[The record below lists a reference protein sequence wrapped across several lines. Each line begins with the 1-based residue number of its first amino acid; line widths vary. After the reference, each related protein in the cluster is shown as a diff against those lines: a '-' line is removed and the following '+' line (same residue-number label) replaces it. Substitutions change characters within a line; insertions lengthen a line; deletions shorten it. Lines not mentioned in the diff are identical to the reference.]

1 MIQLTEMR
9 SKPQQKRSQEKVE
22 AILMAVGDLLVTK
35 DFSDISISDIANMA
49 NIPTSALYRYFTD
62 KYDVLAALAQQVFAA
77 EDGDIKRAFLAAT
90 NHAEMLQAVERS
102 IDIDLAHHLSTERQR
117 RLILAFLTTPEIRHV
132 LDRSSR
138 QIFLILI
145 QATLS
150 LHPQLTVD
158 DATVRTQ
165 TAITMYVSLGR
176 AVFEE
181 PNAERRA
188 LLIKEWKRAQLAYAR
203 SIFELAC

>member
-150 LHPQLTVD
+150 LHPQLTV
-158 DATVRTQ
+158 ASSTV
-165 TAITMYVSLGR
+165 
-176 AVFEE
+176 
-181 PNAERRA
+181 N
-188 LLIKEWKRAQLAYAR
+188 
-203 SIFELAC
+203 